1 MIPRSSR
8 CPFLANEVGLDSA
21 GPNWVVVVVVVGLE
35 RHRLAVSCPS
45 SSIPLT
51 EWSTGHN
58 SHAGATQQWSIN
70 MSRPGQCARAS
81 DGKPRPFTAVRSRK
95 SNEKK
100 ETNKK
105 KRNPANL
112 KRKRR
117 RKLVSRCRQNGERKN
132 SNTITDHGRTSAKKN
147 LPQTTVS
154 LHFYTIAS
162 LQLLLIVIISV
173 TCVYVIFL
181 FKCYHRDKKIGGNSM
196 KNVHELRN
204 SVNGAK
210 MLFWKGQ
217 NYND

>member
-1 MIPRSSR
+1 MIHKYVAAGTMRSGVR
-8 CPFLANEVGLDSA
+8 WKTSA
-21 GPNWVVVVVVVGLE
+21 FYG
-35 RHRLAVSCPS
+35 RAVPE
-45 SSIPLT
+45 IK
-51 EWSTGHN
+51 W
-58 SHAGATQQWSIN
+58 
-70 MSRPGQCARAS
+70 
-81 DGKPRPFTAVRSRK
+81 
-95 SNEKK
+95 KK
-100 ETNKK
+100 RNKQK

>member
-1 MIPRSSR
+1 MIRHNWSFIPFLLGHLTASCKLTEPDVVICIISTSAVFFLRLSTFIIYDLFLSYWTLHAVTVVGNLWSRTRASWMIPRSSR

-105 KRNPANL
+105 
-112 KRKRR
+112 
-117 RKLVSRCRQNGERKN
+117 NGTRPTWKER
-132 SNTITDHGRTSAKKN
+132 
-147 LPQTTVS
+147 
-154 LHFYTIAS
+154 
-162 LQLLLIVIISV
+162 
-173 TCVYVIFL
+173 
-181 FKCYHRDKKIGGNSM
+181 
-196 KNVHELRN
+196 
-204 SVNGAK
+204 GAE
-210 MLFWKGQ
+210 
-217 NYND
+217 N